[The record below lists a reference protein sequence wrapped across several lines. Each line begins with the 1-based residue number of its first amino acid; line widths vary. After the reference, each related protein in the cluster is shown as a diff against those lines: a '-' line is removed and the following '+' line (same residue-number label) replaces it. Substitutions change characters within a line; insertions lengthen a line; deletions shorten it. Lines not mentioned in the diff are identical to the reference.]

1 MDGLRGRALGF
12 AVSFRFFFISLRAE
26 VRRRNLLPIIIL
38 VADGVRTDTLRAAI
52 DSGALPAMARMREE
66 GGLHELTSVF
76 PSVTGPAYA
85 PFLMGKHPGS
95 VGLPGLR
102 WYDRSRKDCAGPGHS
117 RSYVG
122 IDMRLVDVD
131 LDPASK
137 TMFDLVPN
145 SLAAMSVITRGLHP
159 SRCFTRGPAFA
170 ARTAWTHFRGD
181 VEGWLEIDRYV
192 SRQLV
197 KKMRELSPEFVFA
210 AFTGVD
216 KVSHA
221 RGHTADGVTDA
232 LRIVDDTAAT
242 IRSDL
247 ERSGAW
253 DSTHLWIVSDHGHTP
268 IDAHE
273 DLVDVLEQ
281 LGHRPMAHPWIFTR
295 SPRTAVM
302 VSGNAMAHLYVDLE
316 TRYRRWWPSLASE
329 WSGLATSLLARD
341 SIDLLL
347 LPFGETR
354 CEIRSRAAGSAML
367 DWSADSYTYRPV
379 TGDPLG
385 IGEQAV
391 ISGDESHALTFGR
404 EYPDALV
411 QIALLASAPRS
422 GDIILSAARDWDL
435 RAGFEPIPHVSS
447 HGALHRDHMLV
458 PFLASKPLAPSPLR
472 TVDLMPLALALG
484 SESLKTVTPQSE

>member
-1 MDGLRGRALGF
+1 
-12 AVSFRFFFISLRAE
+12 
-26 VRRRNLLPIIIL
+26 
-38 VADGVRTDTLRAAI
+38 
-52 DSGALPAMARMREE
+52 MREE

-102 WYDRSRKDCAGPGHS
+102 WYDRTRKDCAGPGHS

-122 IDMRLVDVD
+122 IDMRMVDVD

-137 TMFDLVPN
+137 TMFELVPN

-159 SRCFTRGPAFA
+159 SRCFTRGAAFA

-181 VEGWLEIDRYV
+181 VEGWLEIDRHV
-192 SRQLV
+192 SRRLV
-197 KKMRELSPEFVFA
+197 SRMRELAPDFVFA

-221 RGHTADGVTDA
+221 RGHTADGVTEA

-242 IRSDL
+242 IRLDL

-253 DSTHLWIVSDHGHTP
+253 DATHLWIVSDHGHTP

-273 DLVDVLEQ
+273 DLVEVLGQ
-281 LGHRPMAHPWIFTR
+281 LGHRTLAHPWVFTR
-295 SPRTAVM
+295 DPDVAVM
-302 VSGNAMAHLYVDLE
+302 VSGNAMAHLYLDLE
-316 TRYRRWWPSLASE
+316 TRQRRWWPSLASE
-329 WSGLATSLLARD
+329 WSGVAASLLARD
-341 SIDLLL
+341 SIDLML
-347 LPFGETR
+347 LPFGEKR
-354 CEIRSRAAGSAML
+354 CEIRSRGGSAML
-367 DWSADSYTYRPV
+367 EWSADTCTYRPGS
-379 TGDPLG
+379 GDPLG
-385 IGEQAV
+385 IGEQV
-391 ISGDESHALTFGR
+391 GISGDESHAVTLGS

-458 PFLASKPLAPSPLR
+458 PLLASKPLPLPPRR
-472 TVDLMPLALALG
+472 TVDLFHLALG
-484 SESLKTVTPQSE
+484 SESLKTITTQSE

>member
-1 MDGLRGRALGF
+1 M
-12 AVSFRFFFISLRAE
+12 
-26 VRRRNLLPIIIL
+26 PIIIL
-38 VADGVRTDTLRAAI
+38 VADGVRTDTLRSAI
-52 DSGALPAMARMREE
+52 DSGALPAMARLRDE

-76 PSVTGPAYA
+76 PTVTGPAYT

-95 VGLPGLR
+95 VGMPGLR
-102 WYDRSRKDCAGPGHS
+102 WYDRSREDCAGPGHS

-122 IDMRLVDVD
+122 IDMRMVDED
-131 LDPASK
+131 LDPDS
-137 TMFDLVPN
+137 TTIFELVPN

-181 VEGWLEIDRYV
+181 VDGWLEIDRHV

-197 KKMRELSPEFVFA
+197 RKIRELSPDFVFA

-221 RGHTADGVTDA
+221 RGHASSGVTDA
-232 LRIVDDTAAT
+232 LRIVDETAAN
-242 IRSDL
+242 IRLEL
-247 ERSGAW
+247 ERSGTW
-253 DSTHLWIVSDHGHTP
+253 DATHLWIVSDHGHTP
-268 IDAHE
+268 INAHE
-273 DLVDVLEQ
+273 DLVGVLAQ
-281 LGHRPMAHPWIFTR
+281 LGHRPMAHPWVFTR
-295 SPRTAVM
+295 NARTAVM

-316 TRYRRWWPSLASE
+316 SRRRRWWPSLASE
-329 WSGLATSLLARD
+329 WSGLVTSLLGRD
-341 SIDLLL
+341 SIDLIL

-354 CEIRSRAAGSAML
+354 CEIRSRAGGAAML
-367 DWSADSYTYRPV
+367 EWSADSYTYRPA

-385 IGEQAV
+385 IGEQVGIRA
-391 ISGDESHALTFGR
+391 DESHALTLGG

-411 QIALLASAPRS
+411 QIALLAKSARS

-458 PFLASKPLAPSPLR
+458 PLLSNKAFASQPLR
-472 TVDLMPLALALG
+472 TVDLMPIALEALRAG
-484 SESLKTVTPQSE
+484 SAAGVARQSE